1 MKEFFR
7 RTPKH
12 FTPGA
17 RSNGQQ
23 VPDNMWVKCPSCG
36 ELTYVKQLNDNLK
49 VCKCGHH
56 MRLSARE
63 WLGLLDADSFVEH
76 DTTLAPVDPLTFV
89 SAKDNYAQKVVENQE
104 RTGLNDALISGRG
117 VIDGNPLQIAISEFA
132 FIGGSMGSVYGEK
145 LARAVEQATRHS
157 IPLMT
162 ITATGGARQHEGV
175 LSLMQM
181 AKVNIALTRLA
192 AAGLPHIALLV
203 DPCYAGVMASYA
215 SVADII
221 IAEPGARVGFAGQR
235 VIEQTIRQK
244 LPPNFQT
251 AEFMLEHGMIDM
263 VLARSDLRTTVA
275 RLLRLYAATPR
286 HKHPTNQHAR
296 LNGVERVYA
305 K

>member
-1 MKEFFR
+1 MKELFR

-12 FTPGA
+12 FTPGV

-23 VPDNMWVKCPSCG
+23 IPDNMWVKCTACG

-56 MRLSARE
+56 MRLLARD
-63 WLGLLDADSFVEH
+63 WVGLLDEESFQEAD
-76 DTTLAPVDPLTFV
+76 TCLAPSDPLGFV
-89 SAKDNYAQKVVENQE
+89 SAKDNYAQKIVEYQE
-104 RTGLNDALISGRG
+104 RTGLNDALVTGSGS
-117 VIDGNPLQIAISEFA
+117 IDGRTLQIAVSEFS

-145 LARAVEQATRHS
+145 LARAVERAALRGT
-157 IPLMT
+157 PLLT

-192 AAGLPHIALLV
+192 AVGMPHIALLV

-215 SVADII
+215 SVADVI

-263 VLARSDLRTTVA
+263 VVPRGELRATLA
-275 RLLRLYAATPR
+275 RLLKLYATPTPIAER
-286 HKHPTNQHAR
+286 FNH
-296 LNGVERVYA
+296 NGVEHARR
-305 K
+305 

>member
-1 MKEFFR
+1 MKELFR

-23 VPDNMWVKCPSCG
+23 IPDNMWVKCPACG
-36 ELTYVKQLNDNLK
+36 ELTYVKQLNDSLK

-56 MRLSARE
+56 MRLLARD
-63 WLGLLDADSFVEH
+63 WVGLLDEDSFQEA
-76 DTTLAPVDPLTFV
+76 DTCLAPSDPLGFV
-89 SAKDNYAQKVVENQE
+89 SAKDNYAQKIVEYQE
-104 RTGLNDALISGRG
+104 RTGLNDALVTGSGS
-117 VIDGNPLQIAISEFA
+117 IDGRTLQIAVSEFS

-145 LARAVEQATRHS
+145 LARAVERAALRGT
-157 IPLMT
+157 PLLT

-192 AAGLPHIALLV
+192 AVGMPHIALLV

-215 SVADII
+215 SVADVI

-263 VLARSDLRTTVA
+263 VVPRGELRVTLA
-275 RLLRLYAATPR
+275 RLLKLYATPTPIAER
-286 HKHPTNQHAR
+286 FSH
-296 LNGVERVYA
+296 NGVEHARR
-305 K
+305 